1 MVLQSHADFSI
12 CESFAFLSNAY
23 IIRGLYPMDGFEF
36 LDLLGYMVA
45 YIAIQASSIVHSVT
59 YFV

>member
-1 MVLQSHADFSI
+1 
-12 CESFAFLSNAY
+12 
-23 IIRGLYPMDGFEF
+23 MDGFEF